1 MRFFWPIYLT
11 VAAVGTAGVFVA
23 APLARPYIPEWLKI
37 SVPTVP
43 DAEQSV
49 VAARSQSAER
59 TAVRVEPA
67 PTAPVPVEQAL
78 AATREAQLEEL
89 PPALNG
95 IYLAQRG
102 ERPGW
107 GVTHQRT
114 VYYTLDGTR
123 AGHVE
128 GGALLEFHG
137 TRTSSKGGMVECILQ
152 EDNIPATPMLVS
164 ASDVYLFT
172 GDHRKLSP
180 RQRDDLKAYYAL
192 TGKIA
197 ARKKELLQLAAD
209 RNPFFTEYQAA
220 YKTLMAHIETA
231 KALSLKRDK
240 ASELEKMRIE
250 DSLRQM
256 KMTEAQLR
264 KTYDAIHLKFRTWK
278 EQHANEIAKPE
289 NDAQVQQWTQQR
301 LALIPRVPG
310 LAY

>member
-1 MRFFWPIYLT
+1 M
-11 VAAVGTAGVFVA
+11 
-23 APLARPYIPEWLKI
+23 KI